1 MKKTLLTLCLSCILM
16 ACSLQPALAA
26 ISSTKPNLVPFD
38 YLVMKK
44 GPIQVYMDKWGA
56 GYVFD
61 SKRNIWLDIIK
72 PVYGNIQPAYTK
84 VSGTMALIYGN
95 GVAAVYDTQVGNWV
109 INNEVMKNSEYLASF
124 SRSADRTHAAQL
136 NDGLALAAGTN
147 WICAY
152 DYSLKK
158 WVNYKGTADDS
169 ASQLNQNMQLG
180 AGTAKVKV
188 LNGPF
193 VSYAA
198 GKATWTEQR

>member
-1 MKKTLLTLCLSCILM
+1 MKKVLLTLCLSCLL
-16 ACSLQPALAA
+16 AVCSLQPALAA
-26 ISSTKPNLVPFD
+26 ISTTTPTLVPFD

-72 PVYGNIQPAYTK
+72 PVYGNIQPAFTK

-109 INNEVMKNSEYLASF
+109 VNSEVMKTGEYLASF
-124 SRSADRTHAAQL
+124 SRSTDRAHAAQL
-136 NDGLALAAGTN
+136 NDGMALVVGTN

-158 WVNYKGTADDS
+158 WVNYKGQADGS
-169 ASQLNQNMQLG
+169 APQLNQNMQLG
-180 AGTAKVKV
+180 ADTAKVKV
-188 LNGPF
+188 QNGPF

-198 GKATWTEQR
+198 GKGAWTEQR